1 MQILFSIIAIL
12 LSYLAGSI
20 PFGLVIVKLT
30 TGHDIRFL
38 GSGRIGGTNVMRA
51 AGFLA
56 GFLTA
61 VLDVTKGYASK
72 WFVDLLVP
80 NAPPILRVLAAA
92 FAIWGSIHSIFLIER
107 KENGRL
113 HMRGGAGGATAGG
126 AAMAL
131 FFNSWQILIPVGV
144 LVFIFIGYASVTTIS
159 IALTALVIFSVRFL
173 LGLNPWEY
181 IIFGIL
187 ALAEVLFALRPNLVR
202 LRLGTERTVGLRA
215 YLEKRRSNPTNQ
227 DKK

>member
-1 MQILFSIIAIL
+1 MQILLSVIAIL

-80 NAPPILRVLAAA
+80 DAPPILRVLAAA
-92 FAIWGSIHSIFLIER
+92 FAVWGSIHSIFLIER
-107 KENGRL
+107 KENGRWHL
-113 HMRGGAGGATAGG
+113 RGGAGGATAGG
-126 AAMAL
+126 ATMAL
-131 FFNSWQILIPVGV
+131 FFNAWLILIPVGV
-144 LVFIFIGYASVTTIS
+144 CVFIFIGYASITTIS
-159 IALTALVIFSVRFL
+159 IALTALVIFTVRFL
-173 LGLNPWEY
+173 KGLSPWEY

-202 LRLGTERTVGLRA
+202 LRQGTERTVGLRA
-215 YLEKRRSNPTNQ
+215 YLEKRRNNPTDQ
-227 DKK
+227 GK